1 MEIRWKWGRPKV
13 TDIDYM
19 VHSTIIFL
27 GSLVLDFV
35 ENLRAR
41 KLNKAQ
47 KKQAKIT
54 GVQYKTCSSP
64 IRAVRSHSLVCSKNS
79 LLIVGIGPILN
90 KELELIFRSDR
101 SDRTCVYT

>member
-35 ENLRAR
+35 ENLRTR
-41 KLNKAQ
+41 KLNKSQKNRANITDAQ
-47 KKQAKIT
+47 
-54 GVQYKTCSSP
+54 Y
-64 IRAVRSHSLVCSKNS
+64 
-79 LLIVGIGPILN
+79 IL
-90 KELELIFRSDR
+90 
-101 SDRTCVYT
+101 